1 VSSAESTSTTAF
13 RQIAD
18 PELAKRYREEG
29 WWGDVTLGDVVRQ
42 HAENRPEKTAFITHN
57 HGFTWKQ
64 YSDCADRLAG
74 ALITAG
80 IEPGEKVAVLLPDG
94 ATVHTAFV
102 GLERAGA
109 ILVGLGAKA
118 GDRELVHLLGRTG
131 AVGLVT
137 FAEQRG
143 RDMSELFVQ
152 LTGEGLKL
160 RHHIVVPMF
169 EADPD
174 GPIAVDGTAV
184 EVDGA
189 AMAKE
194 IDTRRIRPD
203 DLFMLNSTSGTT
215 GMPKCVMHTQ
225 NRWFYFHQKAAQN
238 GQLNDNDV
246 VMGAVPAPF
255 GFGQWTAHFTPAILG
270 APTVVLEKWTPE
282 LAMEFIEREKVT
294 MLACVSTQFL
304 MMLNSPD
311 WGKRDLSSLK
321 AMFTG
326 GEMIPYEQAKRFEE
340 GTGAAVLQFFGSN
353 ETGLLSGTAIGEPLE
368 RRLATAGRVV
378 PEMQVRLFD
387 EGKDVTDTGRGQ
399 PGCKGPATCI
409 GYYDDP
415 AANKELFTE
424 DGWMLMADICTLE
437 ADGYITVVGRKSDI
451 IIRGG
456 KNISAAQVEDVV
468 STHPSV
474 ALAAAVAMPDPV
486 FGERVCVYVERRPG
500 TDLTLEELVQHLL
513 SIGTS
518 KEILPEKLVVVDE
531 LPRSSG
537 AKLAKGQLKADL
549 MKRMADEAEAA
560 KK

>member
-1 VSSAESTSTTAF
+1 VEGEPLTDPTRAF
-13 RQIAD
+13 S
-18 PELAKRYREEG
+18 
-29 WWGDVTLGDVVRQ
+29 LG
-42 HAENRPEKTAFITHN
+42 EI
-57 HGFTWKQ
+57 
-64 YSDCADRLAG
+64 
-74 ALITAG
+74 
-80 IEPGEKVAVLLPDG
+80 
-94 ATVHTAFV
+94 
-102 GLERAGA
+102 
-109 ILVGLGAKA
+109 
-118 GDRELVHLLGRTG
+118 HLLNG
-131 AVGLVT
+131 
-137 FAEQRG
+137 
-143 RDMSELFVQ
+143 
-152 LTGEGLKL
+152 
-160 RHHIVVPMF
+160 
-169 EADPD
+169 
-174 GPIAVDGTAV
+174 
-184 EVDGA
+184 
-189 AMAKE
+189 
-194 IDTRRIRPD
+194 
-203 DLFMLNSTSGTT
+203 TSGTT
-215 GMPKCVMHTQ
+215 GMPKCVVHNQ
-225 NRWFYFHQKAAQN
+225 NRWFYYHELALEAGAFTP
-238 GQLNDNDV
+238 DDV
-246 VMGAVPAPF
+246 FLTVIPAPY
-255 GFGQWTAHFTPAILG
+255 GFAQWTANFTPALVG
-270 APTVVLEKWTPE
+270 ATTVVMPRFSADEA
-282 LAMEFIEREKVT
+282 LAIIERERVT
-294 MLACVSTQFL
+294 ALCCVSTQFI

-311 WGKRDLSSLK
+311 FDTRDLSSLR